1 MASKDELKK
10 LAVKC
15 LEDDAFRV
23 ELEKDPVKAA
33 ASIGIALTESE
44 AQNLNF
50 GEEAG
55 ARESKISVITL

>member
-10 LAVKC
+10 LAIKS

-33 ASIGIALTESE
+33 ASIGITLSADE

-55 ARESKISVITL
+55 ERESKISVITL